1 MELNC
6 VLKIAGCAEE
16 LIKLLHLNNQ
26 SCDDHFAKISVA
38 KAVDAMN
45 LTQAWLHLCGLA
57 SSRIGNMGCLSPA
70 VL

>member
-38 KAVDAMN
+38 KAVDAMKKRRKKEK
-45 LTQAWLHLCGLA
+45 LGT
-57 SSRIGNMGCLSPA
+57 RTKRTPD
-70 VL
+70 